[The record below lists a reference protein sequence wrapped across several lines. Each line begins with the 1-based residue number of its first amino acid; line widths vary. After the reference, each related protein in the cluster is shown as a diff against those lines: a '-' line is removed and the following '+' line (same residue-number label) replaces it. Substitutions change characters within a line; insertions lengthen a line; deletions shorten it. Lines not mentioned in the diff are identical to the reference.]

1 MCANRTGTLLSA
13 SRTVNILSDR
23 PTARQEENG
32 VVTDTTTTPPVE
44 GAAERLEAR
53 AGAIQIL
60 RGGDGPPLLFLHAA
74 GGAGT
79 WLPFHG
85 LLARSFEVIA
95 PDHPGFGGSDDLPE
109 VEAIDDLVYHYLDV
123 LDRLGLERVN
133 LVGGSIGGWIAAELA
148 VHSPQ
153 RIERL
158 ALLGA
163 TGLRVP
169 GNMATDIFL
178 MTPDQVVTTLYK
190 HPEPVLQA
198 MPAEPDV
205 DFILSVQRD
214 MAAVARYGW
223 APYLN
228 DPKLERRLH
237 RIAAPTLVL
246 WADDDRVVPIEH
258 GRRYA
263 ERIPDATLRVIEDCG
278 HAMYFE
284 RPDAFADA
292 VTEFLEAGS

>member
-1 MCANRTGTLLSA
+1 MRIAGA
-13 SRTVNILSDR
+13 SRYAPAVS
-23 PTARQEENG
+23 
-32 VVTDTTTTPPVE
+32 DTTTSPPVD
-44 GAAERLEAR
+44 GATERLDVR
-53 AGAIQIL
+53 GGSIQIM
-60 RGGDGPPLLFLHAA
+60 RGGEGPPLLFLHAA

-85 LLARSFEVIA
+85 LLAQRFEVIA

-133 LVGGSIGGWIAAELA
+133 VVGGSLGGWLAAELA
-148 VHSPQ
+148 VHSPE

-163 TGLRVP
+163 AGLRVP

-178 MTPDQVVTTLYK
+178 MTPDQVVTTLF
-190 HPEPVLQA
+190 HDPAAAAGMFPE
-198 MPAEPDV
+198 EPDV
-205 DFILSVQRD
+205 DFILASYRD
-214 MAAVARYGW
+214 QAGLARYGW

-228 DPKLERRLH
+228 NPKLERRLH
-237 RIAAPTLVL
+237 RITAPTLVL
-246 WADDDRVVPIEH
+246 WADDDRVIPIEH
-258 GRRYA
+258 GRLYA
-263 ERIPDATLRVIEDCG
+263 ERIPDATMQVIGDCG

-284 RPDAFADA
+284 QPDAFADA

>member
-1 MCANRTGTLLSA
+1 VRIAGA
-13 SRTVNILSDR
+13 SRYAPAVS
-23 PTARQEENG
+23 
-32 VVTDTTTTPPVE
+32 DTTTSPPVD
-44 GAAERLEAR
+44 GATERLDVR
-53 AGAIQIL
+53 GGSIQIM
-60 RGGDGPPLLFLHAA
+60 RGGEGPPLLFLHAA

-85 LLARSFEVIA
+85 LLAQRFEVIA

-123 LDRLGLERVN
+123 LDRLGLDRVN
-133 LVGGSIGGWIAAELA
+133 VVGASLGGWIGAELA
-148 VHSPQ
+148 VHSPH
-153 RIERL
+153 RLGRL

-163 TGLRVP
+163 AGLRVP

-178 MTPDQVVTTLYK
+178 MTPDQVVATLYK
-190 HPEPVLQA
+190 HPEIA
-198 MPAEPDV
+198 AASAPAEPDI

-214 MAAVARYGW
+214 MAGLARYGW

-237 RIAAPTLVL
+237 RIGAPTLVL

-258 GRRYA
+258 GRLYA
-263 ERIPDATLRVIEDCG
+263 ERIPDATMQVIGDCG

-284 RPDAFADA
+284 QPDAFADA

>member
-1 MCANRTGTLLSA
+1 MRTAGA
-13 SRTVNILSDR
+13 SRYA
-23 PTARQEENG
+23 PA
-32 VVTDTTTTPPVE
+32 VTETTTPPVE

-53 AGAIQIL
+53 AGSVQIL

-85 LLARSFEVIA
+85 LLARRFEVIA
-95 PDHPGFGGSDDLPE
+95 PDHPGFGGSDDMPE

-133 LVGGSIGGWIAAELA
+133 VVGGSVGGWIAAELA
-148 VHSPQ
+148 VHSPH

-163 TGLRVP
+163 AGLRVP
-169 GNMATDIFL
+169 GNMATDVFL
-178 MTPDQVVTTLYK
+178 MTPDQVVATLYK

-205 DFILSVQRD
+205 DFILAMQRD
-214 MAAVARYGW
+214 MAALARYGW
-223 APYLN
+223 TPYLN

-237 RIAAPTLVL
+237 RVAAPTLVL
-246 WADDDRVVPIEH
+246 WADDDRVMPIEH

-292 VTEFLEAGS
+292 VTEFLEVGS

>member
-1 MCANRTGTLLSA
+1 VRTAGA
-13 SRTVNILSDR
+13 SRYA
-23 PTARQEENG
+23 PA
-32 VVTDTTTTPPVE
+32 VTETTTPPVE

-53 AGAIQIL
+53 AGSVQIL

-85 LLARSFEVIA
+85 LLARRFEVIA
-95 PDHPGFGGSDDLPE
+95 PDHPGFGGSDDMPD

-133 LVGGSIGGWIAAELA
+133 VVGGSVGGWIAAELA
-148 VHSPQ
+148 VHSPH

-163 TGLRVP
+163 AGLRVP
-169 GNMATDIFL
+169 GNMATDVFL
-178 MTPDQVVTTLYK
+178 MTPDQVVATLYK

-205 DFILSVQRD
+205 DFILAMQRD
-214 MAAVARYGW
+214 MAALARYGW
-223 APYLN
+223 TPYLN

-237 RIAAPTLVL
+237 RVAAPTLVL
-246 WADDDRVVPIEH
+246 WADDDRVMPIEH

-292 VTEFLEAGS
+292 VTEFLEVGS

>member
-1 MCANRTGTLLSA
+1 VRTAGA
-13 SRTVNILSDR
+13 SRYA
-23 PTARQEENG
+23 PA
-32 VVTDTTTTPPVE
+32 VTETTTPPVE
-44 GAAERLEAR
+44 GASERLEAR
-53 AGAIQIL
+53 AGSVQIL

-85 LLARSFEVIA
+85 LLARRFEVIA
-95 PDHPGFGGSDDLPE
+95 PDHPGFGGSDDMPE

-133 LVGGSIGGWIAAELA
+133 VVGGSVGGWIAAELA
-148 VHSPQ
+148 VHSPH

-163 TGLRVP
+163 AGLRVP
-169 GNMATDIFL
+169 GNMATDVFL
-178 MTPDQVVTTLYK
+178 MTPDQVVATLYK

-205 DFILSVQRD
+205 DFILAMQRD
-214 MAAVARYGW
+214 MAALARYGW
-223 APYLN
+223 TPYLN

-237 RIAAPTLVL
+237 RVAAPTLVL
-246 WADDDRVVPIEH
+246 WADDDHVMPIEH

-292 VTEFLEAGS
+292 VTEFLEVGS

>member
-1 MCANRTGTLLSA
+1 VRTAGA
-13 SRTVNILSDR
+13 SRYA
-23 PTARQEENG
+23 PA
-32 VVTDTTTTPPVE
+32 VTETTTPPVE

-53 AGAIQIL
+53 AGSVQIL

-85 LLARSFEVIA
+85 LLARRFEVIA
-95 PDHPGFGGSDDLPE
+95 PDHPGFGGSDDMPE

-133 LVGGSIGGWIAAELA
+133 VVGGSVGGWIAAELA
-148 VHSPQ
+148 VHSPH

-163 TGLRVP
+163 AGLRVP
-169 GNMATDIFL
+169 GNMATDVFL
-178 MTPDQVVTTLYK
+178 MTPDRVVATLYK
-190 HPEPVLQA
+190 HPGPVLEA

-205 DFILSVQRD
+205 DFILAMQRD
-214 MAAVARYGW
+214 MAALARYGW

-237 RIAAPTLVL
+237 RVAAPTLVL
-246 WADDDRVVPIEH
+246 WADDDRVMPIEH

-292 VTEFLEAGS
+292 VTEFLEVGS

>member
-1 MCANRTGTLLSA
+1 
-13 SRTVNILSDR
+13 
-23 PTARQEENG
+23 
-32 VVTDTTTTPPVE
+32 VTDATTTAPVE
-44 GAAERLEAR
+44 GASEQLEVR
-53 AGAIQIL
+53 GGSIQIL
-60 RGGDGPPLLFLHAA
+60 RGGEGPPLLFLHAT

-85 LLARSFEVIA
+85 LLARRFEVIA

-123 LDRLGLERVN
+123 LDRLGLERVKV
-133 LVGGSIGGWIAAELA
+133 VGGSLGGWIAAELA
-148 VHSPQ
+148 VHSPE
-153 RIERL
+153 RVERL

-163 TGLRVP
+163 AGLRVP
-169 GNMATDIFL
+169 GHMATDMFL
-178 MTPDQVVTTLYK
+178 KTPEQVVATLYK
-190 HPEPVLQA
+190 HPEAAPP

-205 DFILSVQRD
+205 DFILGVFRD
-214 MAAVARYGW
+214 MAGLARYGW

-237 RIAAPTLVL
+237 RVTAPTLVL

-258 GRRYA
+258 GRLYA
-263 ERIPDATLRVIEDCG
+263 ERIADATLRIVEDCG

-284 RPDAFADA
+284 RPDAFAAA

>member
-1 MCANRTGTLLSA
+1 MT
-13 SRTVNILSDR
+13 
-23 PTARQEENG
+23 E
-32 VVTDTTTTPPVE
+32 TTTPPVE

-53 AGAIQIL
+53 AGSVQIL

-85 LLARSFEVIA
+85 LLARRFEVIA
-95 PDHPGFGGSDDLPE
+95 PDHPGFGGSDDMPE

-133 LVGGSIGGWIAAELA
+133 VVGGSVGGWIAAELA
-148 VHSPQ
+148 VHSPH

-163 TGLRVP
+163 AGLRVP
-169 GNMATDIFL
+169 GNMATDVFL
-178 MTPDQVVTTLYK
+178 MTPDQVVGTLYK
-190 HPEPVLQA
+190 RPEPVLQA
-198 MPAEPDV
+198 MPSEPDV
-205 DFILSVQRD
+205 DFILAMQRD
-214 MAAVARYGW
+214 MAALARYVW

-237 RIAAPTLVL
+237 RVAAPTLVL
-246 WADDDRVVPIEH
+246 WADDDRVMPIEH

-284 RPDAFADA
+284 R
-292 VTEFLEAGS
+292 

>member
-1 MCANRTGTLLSA
+1 VRTAGA
-13 SRTVNILSDR
+13 SRYA
-23 PTARQEENG
+23 PA
-32 VVTDTTTTPPVE
+32 VTETTTPPVE

-53 AGAIQIL
+53 AGSVQIL

-85 LLARSFEVIA
+85 LLARRFEVIA
-95 PDHPGFGGSDDLPE
+95 PDHPGFGGSDDMPE

-133 LVGGSIGGWIAAELA
+133 VVGGSVGGWIAAELA
-148 VHSPQ
+148 VHSPH

-163 TGLRVP
+163 AGLRVP
-169 GNMATDIFL
+169 GNMATDVFL
-178 MTPDQVVTTLYK
+178 MTPDQVVATLYK

-205 DFILSVQRD
+205 DFILAMQRD
-214 MAAVARYGW
+214 MAALARYGW
-223 APYLN
+223 TPYLN

-246 WADDDRVVPIEH
+246 WADDDRVMPIEH

-292 VTEFLEAGS
+292 VTEFLEVGS

>member
-1 MCANRTGTLLSA
+1 VRTAGA
-13 SRTVNILSDR
+13 SRYA
-23 PTARQEENG
+23 PA
-32 VVTDTTTTPPVE
+32 VTETTTPPVE

-53 AGAIQIL
+53 AGSVQIL

-85 LLARSFEVIA
+85 LLARRFEVIA
-95 PDHPGFGGSDDLPE
+95 PDHPGFGGSDDMPE

-133 LVGGSIGGWIAAELA
+133 VVGGSVGGWIAAELA
-148 VHSPQ
+148 VHSPH
-153 RIERL
+153 RVERL

-163 TGLRVP
+163 AGLRVP
-169 GNMATDIFL
+169 GNMATDVFL
-178 MTPDQVVTTLYK
+178 MTPDQLVATLYK

-205 DFILSVQRD
+205 DFILAMQRD
-214 MAAVARYGW
+214 MAALARYGW
-223 APYLN
+223 TPYLN

-237 RIAAPTLVL
+237 RVAAPTLVL
-246 WADDDRVVPIEH
+246 WADDDRVMPIEH

-292 VTEFLEAGS
+292 VTEFLEVGS

>member
-1 MCANRTGTLLSA
+1 VRIAGA
-13 SRTVNILSDR
+13 SRYA
-23 PTARQEENG
+23 PA
-32 VVTDTTTTPPVE
+32 VTDATAGPVE
-44 GAAERLEAR
+44 GAVERLEAR
-53 AGAIQIL
+53 AGSIQIL

-85 LLARSFEVIA
+85 LLARRFEVIA
-95 PDHPGFGGSDDLPE
+95 PDHPGFGGSDDMPE

-133 LVGGSIGGWIAAELA
+133 VVGGSVGGWIAAELA

-153 RIERL
+153 RIGRL

-163 TGLRVP
+163 PGLRVP
-169 GNMATDIFL
+169 GHMATDVFL
-178 MTPDQVVTTLYK
+178 MTPDQLVATLYK

-205 DFILSVQRD
+205 DLILSVQRD

-237 RIAAPTLVL
+237 RIAAQTLVL